1 MDAEQ
6 NPLFDGADL
15 AKATSDPAARA
26 EALRREIE
34 HHSYQYYALDAP
46 TISDAAFD
54 SLMRELREIEA
65 AHPELVTASSPTQ
78 RVGGY
83 VGEQF
88 APVVHERR
96 MYSLDNAMD
105 LDELDEWMERTAEA
119 CGGALPPLC
128 CELKIDGSSIALTY
142 EDGVLVR
149 AATRGDGTTGEDVTV
164 NMRTVRDVPLRLR
177 DEARAAIAPG
187 VETLELRGEVYM
199 PKKSFEALNAAAEE
213 EGRAPFANPRNAAA
227 GSLRQKDP
235 AVTKMRDLSTFM
247 YAIADDAAL
256 EVEGQWEL
264 LQWLRKA
271 GFHVNPDVRLCTT
284 AEEVRGFCR
293 ECLDR
298 RESLPYEI
306 DGVVVKVNDFARQ
319 RAMGFTA
326 RAPRWAIAFKFP
338 PEEKTTLLRDITV
351 QVGRTGALTPVAE
364 LTPVVVAGST
374 VARATLHNLDEV
386 HRKDVRVGDTVIVRK
401 AGDVIPEVLGPVL
414 SLRSPEARIWE
425 MPSVCP
431 SCGSPVVR
439 DPGEVA
445 FRCISIDCP
454 AQALERLLHWAS
466 RGALDIDGMGEEIVS
481 RLVESGRVA
490 DVADYYSL
498 SEEELA
504 SLDMGRVKADGEPVR
519 LGHTVAKK
527 LVAAI
532 EASKGRTFARVLFG
546 LGIRHVGKTT
556 AEAIA
561 AAYPSMDALSAA
573 GEDELAGIYGV
584 GPKVAHGM
592 WLFFRTPDN
601 TSVIE
606 RLRAA
611 GVTMADEAVAVGEE
625 VPQVL
630 AGLTFVLTGTLAH
643 SGMTR
648 DEAGARLKAM
658 GAKVSGSVS
667 KKTSFVVAG
676 ENAGSK
682 YDKAQALGVP
692 VLDEAQLLNL
702 LETGEVP
709 REI

>member
-1 MDAEQ
+1 MAEQ
-6 NPLFDGADL
+6 GNLFEGQ
-15 AKATSDPAARA
+15 DPAARA

-177 DEARAAIAPG
+177 DEARGAIAPG

-326 RAPRWAIAFKFP
+326 RAPRWAIAFKCP
-338 PEEKTTLLRDITV
+338 PEEKTT
-351 QVGRTGALTPVAE
+351 P
-364 LTPVVVAGST
+364 
-374 VARATLHNLDEV
+374 RATSPC
-386 HRKDVRVGDTVIVRK
+386 RWG
-401 AGDVIPEVLGPVL
+401 APA
-414 SLRSPEARIWE
+414 RSRRWRSWCPWWWPAPRWPGRRCTTWTRCTARTCAWATR
-425 MPSVCP
+425 S
-431 SCGSPVVR
+431 SCGR
-439 DPGEVA
+439 
-445 FRCISIDCP
+445 
-454 AQALERLLHWAS
+454 
-466 RGALDIDGMGEEIVS
+466 
-481 RLVESGRVA
+481 
-490 DVADYYSL
+490 
-498 SEEELA
+498 
-504 SLDMGRVKADGEPVR
+504 
-519 LGHTVAKK
+519 
-527 LVAAI
+527 
-532 EASKGRTFARVLFG
+532 
-546 LGIRHVGKTT
+546 
-556 AEAIA
+556 
-561 AAYPSMDALSAA
+561 
-573 GEDELAGIYGV
+573 
-584 GPKVAHGM
+584 
-592 WLFFRTPDN
+592 
-601 TSVIE
+601 
-606 RLRAA
+606 RA
-611 GVTMADEAVAVGEE
+611 T
-625 VPQVL
+625 
-630 AGLTFVLTGTLAH
+630 
-643 SGMTR
+643 
-648 DEAGARLKAM
+648 
-658 GAKVSGSVS
+658 
-667 KKTSFVVAG
+667 
-676 ENAGSK
+676 
-682 YDKAQALGVP
+682 
-692 VLDEAQLLNL
+692 
-702 LETGEVP
+702 
-709 REI
+709 

>member
-65 AHPELVTASSPTQ
+65 AHPELVTASSHTQ

-611 GVTMADEAVAVGEE
+611 GVTMA
-625 VPQVL
+625 
-630 AGLTFVLTGTLAH
+630 
-643 SGMTR
+643 R
-648 DEAGARLKAM
+648 CWR
-658 GAKVSGSVS
+658 
-667 KKTSFVVAG
+667 
-676 ENAGSK
+676 
-682 YDKAQALGVP
+682 ALP
-692 VLDEAQLLNL
+692 SC
-702 LETGEVP
+702 
-709 REI
+709 